1 MESGWNPRRSLS
13 ESWYRFSYC
22 LSLSHSIF
30 FAAEALLTSP
40 GSIHEIETTLVDG
53 RLHRVYKN
61 LWPSLREF
69 WLSAVTQYSGD
80 IYIVYEDQRLTYG
93 QVHTRAIKVAGLFR
107 DSYSIKKGA
116 DSVSSLSPERVIYYA

>member
-1 MESGWNPRRSLS
+1 MKVGILIQLS
-13 ESWYRFSYC
+13 SVALAY
-22 LSLSHSIF
+22 SI

-61 LWPSLREF
+61 LSPSLREF

-80 IYIVYEDQRLTYG
+80 LYLVYEDQRLTYG
-93 QVHTRAIKVAGLFR
+93 QVHTRVIKVAGLFR
-107 DSYSIKKGA
+107 DVYGIKKGV
-116 DSVSSLSPERVIYYA
+116 DPVSSLSADRVICYA

>member
-1 MESGWNPRRSLS
+1 VKVGIVIQLLS
-13 ESWYRFSYC
+13 VLFS
-22 LSLSHSIF
+22 HFFF

-80 IYIVYEDQRLTYG
+80 TYIVYEDQRLTYG